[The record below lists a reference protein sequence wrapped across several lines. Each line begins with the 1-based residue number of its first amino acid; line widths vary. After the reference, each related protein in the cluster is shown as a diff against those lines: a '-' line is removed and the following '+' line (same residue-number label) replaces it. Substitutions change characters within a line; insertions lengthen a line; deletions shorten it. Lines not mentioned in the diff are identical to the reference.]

1 MDTDGAKDKV
11 RRFRRRLAGL
21 IRGGAPILEDYSV
34 DERRAMWRPAK
45 ELQDKH
51 VSNCRVLRSREKM
64 LELMPT
70 SAVCAEIGIF
80 LGDFSHLILQ
90 TTQPGK
96 LHLIDLDPQ
105 AVEIARRRFAPELA
119 SGQVEVHCGDSS
131 QAILAMPDEY
141 FDWIYIDGDHQYAG
155 VKKDLEAARL
165 KIKRDGL
172 IALNDYIYFAPS
184 LFRKYGVVEAVNE
197 FCLEHDFEMI
207 YFALQGRMYNDVVLR
222 RL

>member
-1 MDTDGAKDKV
+1 MMHRDAMTDKVVPWLPICPMRPAGGLSTTLPRLGSWVESHPPLQSCRGCDMDTDGAKDKV

-64 LELMPT
+64 LELMPRN
-70 SAVCAEIGIF
+70 AVCAEIGIF
-80 LGDFSHLILQ
+80 FGDFSQLIQQ
-90 TTQPGK
+90 TTQPAK

-119 SGQVEVHCGDSS
+119 GGKAEVHSGDSS
-131 QAILAMPDEY
+131 
-141 FDWIYIDGDHQYAG
+141 
-155 VKKDLEAARL
+155 
-165 KIKRDGL
+165 
-172 IALNDYIYFAPS
+172 
-184 LFRKYGVVEAVNE
+184 
-197 FCLEHDFEMI
+197 
-207 YFALQGRMYNDVVLR
+207 
-222 RL
+222 